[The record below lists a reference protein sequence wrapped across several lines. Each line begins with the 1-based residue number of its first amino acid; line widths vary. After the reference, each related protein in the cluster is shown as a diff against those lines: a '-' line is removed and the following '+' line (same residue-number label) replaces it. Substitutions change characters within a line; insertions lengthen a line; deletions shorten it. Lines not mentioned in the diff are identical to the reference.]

1 MLLKLYWQL
10 NFKRLHLQ
18 HVVCGEVDYL
28 LRRLFAIDFDFNVV
42 ELGTGVL
49 VVVRVRL
56 VNVLSILF
64 EHLSGLACR
73 N

>member
-1 MLLKLYWQL
+1 M
-10 NFKRLHLQ
+10 Q

>member
-1 MLLKLYWQL
+1 M
-10 NFKRLHLQ
+10 Q
-18 HVVCGEVDYL
+18 HVVCGEVDNL